1 MSLRRERRDHLFDL
15 LMDAPEGIT
24 IDECCEAM
32 RCDRSS
38 WFQARRDLLEWLTE
52 TDDTVTVV
60 VIDQPSKPSLY
71 KLGSLIDEA
80 KPHLKERLDDLETRL
95 RTQSHTVAP
104 LVAAS
109 DGRTSDGKRARYIR
123 KYLTRMREDLDEL
136 LDAEGLW

>member
-1 MSLRRERRDHLFDL
+1 MRKLRRDHLFDV
-15 LMDAPEGIT
+15 LMAAPDGVT
-24 IDECCEAM
+24 IDECCEIM
-32 RCDRSS
+32 RTDRGR

-60 VIDQPSKPSLY
+60 VIDRPNQPSLY

-95 RTQSHTVAP
+95 LTQAHTVAP

-109 DGRTSDGKRARYIR
+109 DGRTHDGKRARYIR